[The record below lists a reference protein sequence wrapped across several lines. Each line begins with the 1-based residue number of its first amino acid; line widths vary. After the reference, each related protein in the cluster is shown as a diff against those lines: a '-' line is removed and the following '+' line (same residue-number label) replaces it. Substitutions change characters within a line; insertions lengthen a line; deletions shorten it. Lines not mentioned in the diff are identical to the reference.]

1 MYSIWLILLLIG
13 LLINIIN
20 TTNLRCYEDIN
31 GSAQLIEHCRACIIY
46 IDIKINAAISQ
57 GKMSIDDQ
65 PSIQELFSN
74 DKKKYHRHRRRR
86 NTATIVHQK
95 CAREFDGPLYGFDQ
109 THCYCNS
116 NLCNSNIQRCI
127 YEIASKRYFSC
138 YHGSNS
144 SHYSLEIYKKCRS
157 CRIRKEFGSIYHYEC
172 KTFGELEQKSDTH
185 CTCQHPMCNQD
196 FTVCQLFQ
204 QIPSQPRL
212 NSIHKIFLN
221 STKII
226 TTTTKLT
233 SLFINSTK
241 NLTTSLLIKNQTEAE
256 FSNENSTSIEI
267 TSVSCNDTKQIKT
280 VLIEMKNHANS
291 ISSNFMNFYLFLFI
305 YNM

>member
-1 MYSIWLILLLIG
+1 MYSIWLILFLIG

-31 GSAQLIEHCRACIIY
+31 ESVKLIENCRACVIY
-46 IDIKINAAISQ
+46 IDIKINKAISSQ
-57 GKMSIDDQ
+57 GKIFIHNE
-65 PSIQELFSN
+65 PSIEELSLY
-74 DKKKYHRHRRRR
+74 DEKKHHRHHR

-157 CRIRKEFGSIYHYEC
+157 CLIRKEFDLTYHYEC
-172 KTFGELEQKSDTH
+172 KTFGELEQKSATH

-196 FTVCQLFQ
+196 FIVCQRFQ

-212 NSIHKIFLN
+212 NSIHKVFLN
-221 STKII
+221 TTKS
-226 TTTTKLT
+226 TTTKLT
-233 SLFINSTK
+233 SLFINST
-241 NLTTSLLIKNQTEAE
+241 NILTTLLIKNQTEAE

-280 VLIEMKNHANS
+280 VIVEMKNHANFFS
-291 ISSNFMNFYLFLFI
+291 TNFIHFSFIYLFI
-305 YNM
+305 NM

>member
-1 MYSIWLILLLIG
+1 MYSIWLIL

-31 GSAQLIEHCRACIIY
+31 GSVKLIEHCRACIIY
-46 IDIKINAAISQ
+46 IDIKINTAISQ
-57 GKMSIDDQ
+57 GKMFIDNQ
-65 PSIQELFSN
+65 PSIQELFLY
-74 DKKKYHRHRRRR
+74 DEKKHRRRR
-86 NTATIVHQK
+86 TTDSIVHQR

-157 CRIRKEFGSIYHYEC
+157 CRIRKEFGSTYYYEC

-196 FTVCQLFQ
+196 FTVCQRFQ
-204 QIPSQPRL
+204 QIPSQPRF

-221 STKII
+221 STKS
-226 TTTTKLT
+226 TTITTKLT
-233 SLFINSTK
+233 SLFINSTIS
-241 NLTTSLLIKNQTEAE
+241 LTTLWIKNQTETE
-256 FSNENSTSIEI
+256 FFNENSTSIEI
-267 TSVSCNDTKQIKT
+267 TSVSSNDTKQIKPI
-280 VLIEMKNHANS
+280 LIEMKNHANS
-291 ISSNFMNFYLFLFI
+291 FSSNFMHFYFFLFI